1 MYASDRAVAS
11 NMGEEMQTSGLR
23 QGSLLCFVATFASD
37 GAAMRD
43 LASSQF
49 RKNFADGQE
58 GMDWEGSQL
67 PGAPD
72 HLMHLPLPVSCTLI

>member
-11 NMGEEMQTSGLR
+11 NIGEEMQTSGLR
-23 QGSLLCFVATFASD
+23 QGSSLCFVATFASD
-37 GAAMRD
+37 GAAIRD

-49 RKNFADGQE
+49 RKNFAEGQE
-58 GMDWEGSQL
+58 GMDSEGSQL

-72 HLMHLPLPVSCTLI
+72 HLRHLPLSLAL